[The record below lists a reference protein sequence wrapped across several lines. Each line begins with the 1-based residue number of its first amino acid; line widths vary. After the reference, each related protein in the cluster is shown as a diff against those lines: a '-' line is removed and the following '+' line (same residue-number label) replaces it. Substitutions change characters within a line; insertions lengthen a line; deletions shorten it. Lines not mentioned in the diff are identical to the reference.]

1 MCSLGAP
8 YFSHLISVFFFV
20 VLLHVYYSN
29 VKAEKNINI
38 LWLRKKSEEHRPQTK
53 TSRTDNV
60 DEDKFSDTDEREP
73 YMVEKIQV
81 VAIRQ
86 HKRVIMKR
94 KKGKENF
101 QEKHLILKI
110 SLLFL
115 FFKTY

>member
-1 MCSLGAP
+1 MYIILMSKQKR
-8 YFSHLISVFFFV
+8 ISISFGWE
-20 VLLHVYYSN
+20 N
-29 VKAEKNINI
+29 
-38 LWLRKKSEEHRPQTK
+38 KSEEHRPQTE

-73 YMVEKIQV
+73 CMVGKIQV

-110 SLLFL
+110 SLSFL

>member
-38 LWLRKKSEEHRPQTK
+38 LWLRKKSEEHRPQTE
-53 TSRTDNV
+53 TSKTDNV

-73 YMVEKIQV
+73 CMVRKNSSGCDTTTQKSDYEEE
-81 VAIRQ
+81 
-86 HKRVIMKR
+86 KR
-94 KKGKENF
+94 KGEF
-101 QEKHLILKI
+101 
-110 SLLFL
+110 SR
-115 FFKTY
+115 KTLDPKD